1 MILGENG
8 EKMSKSRG
16 NVVNPD
22 DIVKEYGADSLRLY
36 EMFMGPLEA
45 MKPWNTRG
53 VEGVYRFLNRAWR
66 MVVDDRAE
74 SLALAAQV
82 VDEAPTAE
90 QTRLLHQTIRG
101 VTEDLEHMRF
111 NTAIAKLME
120 FVNAIGTLDRRPR
133 SLLEAF
139 VLLLAPFAPH
149 AAEEMWQALGKG
161 PTLAYEPWPPFD
173 PALCAET
180 EVEVAIQING
190 KIRSKIMAAADAPDS
205 TLLADA
211 KSDQKTAELLQGK
224 KVIKELVVA
233 SRKGK
238 LVSFVVK
245 D

>member
-1 MILGENG
+1 
-8 EKMSKSRG
+8 MSKARG

-22 DIVKEYGADSLRLY
+22 EIVKEYGADSLRLY

-45 MKPWNTRG
+45 VKPWNTKG

-66 MVVDDRAE
+66 MIVDERAEQLALAPQVVDDVP
-74 SLALAAQV
+74 ST
-82 VDEAPTAE
+82 D

-120 FVNAIGTLDRRPR
+120 FTNAIGTLDRRSR
-133 SLLEAF
+133 SLLEPF

-161 PTLAYEPWPPFD
+161 PTVAYEPWPAFD
-173 PALCAET
+173 PKLCE
-180 EVEVAIQING
+180 EIDVEVAIQING
-190 KIRSKIMAAADAPDS
+190 KVRSKIMAAAEAPDAV
-205 TLLADA
+205 LLASA
-211 KSDQKTAELLQGK
+211 KAEGKTAEMLQGK
-224 KVIKELVVA
+224 TLVKEIVVA